1 MKKAPVFARP
11 GATPAARHTDA
22 LTIRRY
28 DGTEHPSSLPNAA
41 TLPDTSADGRNE
53 DSPGFGDESEPG
65 LPFAIATV
73 TR

>member
-1 MKKAPVFARP
+1 M
-11 GATPAARHTDA
+11 
-22 LTIRRY
+22 
-28 DGTEHPSSLPNAA
+28 PNAA